1 MRKKHKK
8 QSLFLQKNLAFI
20 ISLIYTYKACEIR
33 RRGGKLLSYQ
43 VISTENCPRRT
54 GAKGSPVFSGCAC
67 KQKTHGKVCETDK
80 ADEGN
85 AAKELIS

>member
-1 MRKKHKK
+1 M
-8 QSLFLQKNLAFI
+8 
-20 ISLIYTYKACEIR
+20 
-33 RRGGKLLSYQ
+33 LSYQ